1 MSDKKRPRQN
11 TLWKGIGGGD
21 QALRGRSRY
30 FCYAFSRE
38 VTWKWRMGEVALNN
52 QEHPVVGSAKANYAV
67 IAILI
72 NSGFIDAPKSP
83 GKPGF
88 RL

>member
-1 MSDKKRPRQN
+1 VTKK
-11 TLWKGIGGGD
+11 TKTEHAVEGD
-21 QALRGRSRY
+21 WGRRSS
-30 FCYAFSRE
+30 FAGKKPLVLLLLLAGSNVE
-38 VTWKWRMGEVALNN
+38 VAYGCEVALNN
-52 QEHPVVGSAKANYAV
+52 QEHPVVGSAKANCTV